1 MIDNEEIELI
11 IELNKREEIFDEK
24 NENDLLEQIKYLKNS
39 EKN

>member
-1 MIDNEEIELI
+1 MNDNEEIEII